1 MTTSV
6 LTFDDGA
13 TDPNLTKTAVATLGP
28 IPDPSSEPDG
38 EWVMTSGGAAV
49 WIPAAADLVPITD
62 AGGYFTATD
71 VEGALQELGAGG
83 GGGVTFGTPAIVLGT
98 VAAAGSISEAIK
110 RDATIV
116 AFDATAPVTQA
127 FGDSAAAGSATVAAR
142 RDHTHGMP
150 ATPST
155 VSGNAGTATALQTAR
170 NIDGQSFDGT
180 ADITVIAP
188 GTHAAASKTTPVDA
202 DELPLVDSA
211 ASNVLKK
218 LTGTNLKAY
227 LKTYFD
233 TLYTAAGGGGP
244 PTGTAGGDLGSTY
257 PNPTV
262 TAIHETGGPTKLT
275 LGAVADGSFL
285 KRSGSTTVGA
295 QPVLVATSI
304 GGLGTGADG
313 MIGWLRLGSSP
324 YEFVKVIYD
333 GTYGKWVTE
342 LLASFVIQL
351 SSSYTT
357 TSTSFT
363 STSEAQARRAYIL
376 NYKDMYAAGLRL
388 QMNNECFISNSG
400 ANTSTC
406 AISGAE
412 FNTTDTGLT
421 NFASPVSAPW
431 ASVANTV
438 AAGKY
443 LVSGWVDADT
453 GTPAKQNAVFF
464 AQVKVSAGTGT
475 FSGPNASFRMV
486 G

>member
-1 MTTSV
+1 MTRKAVFHDSGA
-6 LTFDDGA
+6 FDDGA
-13 TDPNLTKTAVATLGP
+13 PIAVFPGAVSSVFGRTGAVVAVAGDYFGAMPAALTGATQAARFV
-28 IPDPSSEPDG
+28 G
-38 EWVMTSGGAAV
+38 ATTSGAPASGTFAVGDVVVARDGHVFVCTVAGSPGTWVDVGGTGGGAVSSVSAADTSVVVTPTTGAV
-49 WIPAAADLVPITD
+49 TVRANTLDVVAAQHPAAADWSNNSHKITSLANGSSAQD
-62 AGGYFTATD
+62 AAAFGQIPTVFPAIVATTI
-71 VEGALQELGAGG
+71 AGL
-83 GGGVTFGTPAIVLGT
+83 GTPAN
-98 VAAAGSISEAIK
+98 
-110 RDATIV
+110 
-116 AFDATAPVTQA
+116 
-127 FGDSAAAGSATVAAR
+127 GDV
-142 RDHTHGMP
+142 
-150 ATPST
+150 
-155 VSGNAGTATALQTAR
+155 
-170 NIDGQSFDGT
+170 
-180 ADITVIAP
+180 
-188 GTHAAASKTTPVDA
+188 
-202 DELPLVDSA
+202 
-211 ASNVLKK
+211 
-218 LTGTNLKAY
+218 
-227 LKTYFD
+227 
-233 TLYTAAGGGGP
+233 
-244 PTGTAGGDLGSTY
+244 
-257 PNPTV
+257 
-262 TAIHETGGPTKLT
+262 
-275 LGAVADGSFL
+275 
-285 KRSGSTTVGA
+285 
-295 QPVLVATSI
+295 
-304 GGLGTGADG
+304 
-313 MIGWLRLGSSP
+313 GWLRLGSSP